1 MQKSKAEHVFG
12 RIEEEASKNNDHD
25 EETNEVPAE
34 ERVSVLSAAL
44 KVHEENVTQLW
55 VGEGAIGISFSSFIH
70 LNMPNEMIPEGGSIV
85 VTDVDPLGPA
95 ATFGI
100 QVSIFNNQHNIGN
113 L

>member
-1 MQKSKAEHVFG
+1 M
-12 RIEEEASKNNDHD
+12 
-25 EETNEVPAE
+25 PAE

-44 KVHEENVTQLW
+44 KVHEENITQLW

-100 QVSIFNNQHNIGN
+100 QVRPFDNKHYIHN